1 MIVHCCMDVRGA
13 LKMTKRQLGG
23 MFRDG
28 DGRRLSADQAR
39 DALLDHIAAG
49 HEVIP
54 FGPICN
60 GFDYKTGCPGHES
73 EAAAYPEVR

>member
-1 MIVHCCMDVRGA
+1 MIVHCCLDVRGA
-13 LKMTKRQLGG
+13 LKMTKRQLSG

-28 DGRRLSADQAR
+28 DGRRLSADETRAV
-39 DALLDHIAAG
+39 LLDHIAVG

-54 FGPICN
+54 CGPICP

-73 EAAAYPEVR
+73 ETQA